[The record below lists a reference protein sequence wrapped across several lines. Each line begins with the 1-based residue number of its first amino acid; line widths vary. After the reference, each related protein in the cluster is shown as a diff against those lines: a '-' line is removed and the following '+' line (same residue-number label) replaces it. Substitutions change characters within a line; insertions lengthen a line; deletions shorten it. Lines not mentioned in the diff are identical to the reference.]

1 MNPVFID
8 GVVKKF
14 NGSVDGKSYTVE
26 WHGGTSSSSL
36 WSESEV
42 AWGIL
47 LSDSIGQ
54 EISKEFG
61 ADGTFS
67 GRVVDVSSGE
77 NQKED
82 ELYRIVYEDGDT
94 EDFDKADLEK
104 GRKLHQKLATKSESI
119 GLEIS
124 KEFGADGI
132 FSGRV
137 VDVSGGDDQ
146 EDDVLY
152 RVVYEDGD
160 TEDFDKADF
169 EKGRKLHQ
177 RLAKKQTS
185 KRKQAEVF
193 AKKEGT
199 EDIKGEEDCES
210 NGGRRRGSRGRVNYV
225 EPDKDSMELD
235 SDEEEVRQTPK
246 RLKSSRNRKK
256 IVSPKDDDYEDL
268 EEVESDSDLPE
279 DMIVDDDDDDDDNF
293 EEVVKTKPWPSNKKS
308 KVSAKKGKKAKKSGA
323 EEDKN
328 VVDDEF
334 EDRLRTERKRVKPN
348 NNPQK
353 FLAAGSYVDPVGV
366 DPTHGIVER
375 IVSDQVRKVGRLL
388 QKVQTQENRNRK
400 DDGVNSELSY
410 PIRLQTACSGTDAPS
425 IALGLI
431 KESLSRLCSKSD
443 ENEKHAFDYEHKMS
457 CEIEPFKQ
465 AYIARNFPGVPL
477 FPDITKLSSIDDDGK
492 GEKVVDVYGRPQFIP
507 EGDLFV
513 AGTSCKDFSMLKT
526 TRRKDIQDK
535 GQSGETFLAAVE
547 FLDLYQPPFA
557 IFENV
562 DGAPW
567 GKMQEYIQGRINLV
581 DRNVNKAIASTKRK
595 DSKFDQFWLCLPRQ
609 SWLYGNRVIEHTTH
623 WCTPADN

>member
-1 MNPVFID
+1 MNPVFMD

-14 NGSVDGKSYTVE
+14 DGSVDGKSYTVE
-26 WHGGTSSSSL
+26 WDGGTSSSL

-42 AWGIL
+42 AWGVL

-67 GRVVDVSSGE
+67 GRVVDVSGGDDLE
-77 NQKED
+77 ED
-82 ELYRIVYEDGDT
+82 VLYRIVYEDGDS

-104 GRKLHQKLATKSESI
+104 GRKLHQQLT
-119 GLEIS
+119 
-124 KEFGADGI
+124 
-132 FSGRV
+132 
-137 VDVSGGDDQ
+137 
-146 EDDVLY
+146 
-152 RVVYEDGD
+152 
-160 TEDFDKADF
+160 
-169 EKGRKLHQ
+169 
-177 RLAKKQTS
+177 KKQTS
-185 KRKQAEVF
+185 KRKQTEILP
-193 AKKEGT
+193 KEEET
-199 EDIKGEEDCES
+199 EDNKGEGDGES
-210 NGGRRRGSRGRVNYV
+210 NGGRRRRSRGRVSYV
-225 EPDKDSMELD
+225 EVDDNSMELD
-235 SDEEEVRQTPK
+235 SNEEDVRQTRK
-246 RLKSSRNRKK
+246 RLKPSKNLKSNSKKQNRRV
-256 IVSPKDDDYEDL
+256 VSPDDDDFEDL
-268 EEVESDSDLPE
+268 EEEQSDSDLPD
-279 DMIVDDDDDDDDNF
+279 DMIVDDDIDEDDNNF
-293 EEVVKTKPWPSNKKS
+293 EEDVKVKAKPWSSNKMNKA
-308 KVSAKKGKKAKKSGA
+308 SAKKAKKSDVK
-323 EEDKN
+323 EDKN
-328 VVDDEF
+328 AMDDEF
-334 EDRLRTERKRVKPN
+334 EDRLRTERNRVKPN

-353 FLAAGSYVDPVGV
+353 WPPAGSYVDHVGV

-375 IVSDQVRKVGRLL
+375 IVSDQVRKVGGLL
-388 QKVQTQENRNRK
+388 QKVQAQKNRNRK
-400 DDGVNSELSY
+400 DDGVESELSY

-431 KESLSRLCSKSD
+431 KESLSRLYSKGND
-443 ENEKHAFDYEHKMS
+443 NKKHAFDYEHKMS

-477 FPDITKLSSIDDDGK
+477 FPDITKLSAINEDGK

-547 FLDLYQPPFA
+547 FLDLHQPPFA

-567 GKMQEYIQGRINLV
+567 GKMQEYIQGRINLA

-595 DSKFDQFWLCLPRQ
+595 DSKFDKFWGR
-609 SWLYGNRVIEHTTH
+609 
-623 WCTPADN
+623 